1 MVPIICDVTG
11 PMLNPSSIIIPHH
24 PSSLIVFH
32 PQPIHHVFFSSCF
45 SICWFLFIL
54 LFPIESMY
62 GIFTYIYHIS
72 PLKTTKC
79 R

>member
-1 MVPIICDVTG
+1 MVPIICDVTE

-24 PSSLIVFH
+24 LSSLIVFH
-32 PQPIHHVFFSSCF
+32 PQPIHPVSF
-45 SICWFLFIL
+45 FIL
-54 LFPIESMY
+54 FFYLLVFVHPSLPIESMY